1 MIARQASD
9 GRDRAWSAKAGVLFE
24 KTFWIYASFSRS
36 RRRQIGTGLNS
47 PPIMGGL
54 DNAGKVVR
62 ILCGLLALAAPVVGR
77 VRVLS
82 TPAQRDDMMR
92 SSRLAFV
99 MIRPKG
105 CDDDPACG
113 SMREFWEMVGVR
125 APNITWTADAD
136 DTWGDALTP
145 WASALYE
152 ESASSGAVQRGA
164 PLFMRW
170 QMGHWNPYTGD
181 PKPESVA
188 AAVQGGL
195 DWLHAQNPF
204 GLAIRPDSLQREWE
218 THMASQSQKL
228 YERARSKFAQPAPC
242 CPAQAYIDD
251 FYGKSKLAE
260 DYHWMRT
267 IGFNMSHQRFEHPE
281 FPRDP

>member
-1 MIARQASD
+1 
-9 GRDRAWSAKAGVLFE
+9 
-24 KTFWIYASFSRS
+24 
-36 RRRQIGTGLNS
+36 
-47 PPIMGGL
+47 
-54 DNAGKVVR
+54 
-62 ILCGLLALAAPVVGR
+62 
-77 VRVLS
+77 
-82 TPAQRDDMMR
+82 
-92 SSRLAFV
+92 

-152 ESASSGAVQRGA
+152 ESALSGAVQRGA

-181 PKPESVA
+181 PNPESVA